1 MKTKLFSSASII
13 AFMLFTTSG
22 LYAQPG
28 HEFHKGMGV
37 KFTDEQKAK
46 MKEIHLASYKEMNA
60 LKNQMGELRAKQ
72 HTLTTSDKPDMA
84 SINANID
91 EMTKVRNKMM
101 KIRAADHQ
109 KIRALLT
116 DEQKM
121 MFDSKMMHRGGKHRM
136 FQHDGDGGHQESM
149 EHQEDVQHS

>member
-1 MKTKLFSSASII
+1 MKTKLFLTASII
-13 AFMLFTTSG
+13 AFMLFGTSG

-28 HEFHKGMGV
+28 HEFHKNMGV

-46 MKEIHLASYKEMNA
+46 IKEIHLASYKEMQS
-60 LKNQMGELRAKQ
+60 LKNQMGELKAKQ
-72 HTLTTSDKPDMA
+72 HTLSTSDKPDMA
-84 SINANID
+84 AINANID
-91 EMTKVRNKMM
+91 EISKVQTKMM

-121 MFDSKMMHRGGKHRM
+121 VFDSKMMHRGGKHRM
-136 FQHDGDGGHQESM
+136 FMHSEDNEHQGNM
-149 EHQEDVQHS
+149 EHQEELQHS